1 MSAPPITTDIYG
13 NRYAAV
19 PVEELDDWRWLLTR
33 LEDWLLRDDPEIAA
47 DWAEFTGPC
56 GPKLEEIIYVLGQW
70 SIRMRNL
77 AEGGG
82 R

>member
-1 MSAPPITTDIYG
+1 MSAPEITTDTYG

-33 LEDWLLRDDPEIAA
+33 LEDWLLRADPEIAA

-70 SIRMRNL
+70 SVRMRNL

>member
-1 MSAPPITTDIYG
+1 MTTDIYG

-33 LEDWLLRDDPEIAA
+33 LEDWLLRADPEIAA

-56 GPKLEEIIYVLGQW
+56 GPKLEEITYVLGQW

-77 AEGGG
+77 AEGDG

>member
-1 MSAPPITTDIYG
+1 MSASPIITDVYG

-19 PVEELDDWRWLLTR
+19 HVEELEEWRWLLAH
-33 LEDWLLRDDPEIAA
+33 LEDWLLHADPETAA
-47 DWAEFTGPC
+47 DWAEFTGPG
-56 GPKLEEIIYVLGQW
+56 GPRIEEIIYVLGQW

-77 AEGGG
+77 AEGGS